1 MISSIRLIDKR
12 LFAAQSSLFRKSN
25 ATVTSVAVRHFMHSQ
40 NRPSLINSTIKACVC
55 RGPSSIYRINVSA
68 HFSTSSK
75 TPDAENKNTANSE
88 GNAGEA
94 SKQGENVKDIDRFND
109 DEYDD
114 YEEPKTAGQKV
125 RLYSIIFM
133 RLLLLTLGAV
143 CVYYTAQEL
152 FPGRNSPNSL
162 FSEVFDILRVHD
174 EVRGTTGEPMTAFG
188 RDFGRNTE
196 GRRNHVDSRK
206 YKADDGSNRTRV
218 RFNVKGPRGQFQV
231 WAEVS
236 DKMTNTEF
244 VYLIVQDVRTGRV
257 ITIHDNRA
265 RLEAQYEQGIYYLN
279 LSARAP
285 LTYHIPSSTH
295 LMIIDIQSS
304 RQSLVHFSLVDVP
317 NTLLTPSLPPFLP
330 TPHPSPHDQLMLK
343 D

>member
-1 MISSIRLIDKR
+1 MISSLRLIVKR
-12 LFAAQSSLFRKSN
+12 LFVAQSSLFRKTN
-25 ATVTSVAVRHFMHSQ
+25 ATISAVAVRHFMQ
-40 NRPSLINSTIKACVC
+40 VPIRPSLINSTIKACIC
-55 RGPSSIYRINVSA
+55 RGPSSIYGINISA
-68 HFSTSSK
+68 KFSTSSK
-75 TPDAENKNTANSE
+75 PPDAENKNTATNE
-88 GNAGEA
+88 GNNAGGA
-94 SKQGENVKDIDRFND
+94 NKSGEKITDIDRFND

-133 RLLLLTLGAV
+133 RLLLLTIGAI

-206 YKADDGSNRTRV
+206 YKAEDGSNRTRV

-236 DKMTNTEF
+236 DKMANTEF

-257 ITIHDNRA
+257 VTLHDNRA
-265 RLEAQYEQGIYYLN
+265 RLEAQFEEGMYDLN
-279 LSARAP
+279 NQNIFDISRSYFP
-285 LTYHIPSSTH
+285 PS
-295 LMIIDIQSS
+295 
-304 RQSLVHFSLVDVP
+304 
-317 NTLLTPSLPPFLP
+317 
-330 TPHPSPHDQLMLK
+330 
-343 D
+343 

>member
-1 MISSIRLIDKR
+1 MLSSLRLIDKR
-12 LFAAQSSLFRKSN
+12 LFVAQSSLFRKTN
-25 ATVTSVAVRHFMHSQ
+25 ATLSSVAVRHFMQ
-40 NRPSLINSTIKACVC
+40 IPNRPSLINSTIKACVC
-55 RGPSSIYRINVSA
+55 QGPSSIYRINVSA
-68 HFSTSSK
+68 QFSTSSK
-75 TPDAENKNTANSE
+75 PPDAENNKNTANSE
-88 GNAGEA
+88 GNAAGAGEA

-133 RLLLLTLGAV
+133 RLLLLTIGAI

-196 GRRNHVDSRK
+196 GRRNHIDSRK
-206 YKADDGSNRTRV
+206 YKAEDGSNRTRV

-236 DKMTNTEF
+236 DKMANTEF

-257 ITIHDNRA
+257 VTVHDNRA
-265 RLEAQYEQGIYYLN
+265 RLEAQFEEGLASGEGDSVI
-279 LSARAP
+279 A
-285 LTYHIPSSTH
+285 
-295 LMIIDIQSS
+295 
-304 RQSLVHFSLVDVP
+304 
-317 NTLLTPSLPPFLP
+317 
-330 TPHPSPHDQLMLK
+330 QLMGTMGMK
-343 D
+343 K